1 MSYTDETNHY
11 RVLPNIGSEHK
22 RRMAANKA
30 AAEGHTG
37 PAIADVGVESTSDV
51 AMGQMVFEISSR
63 EQSPE
68 LLLSREDRELLGE
81 VVE

>member
-1 MSYTDETNHY
+1 MSYTDRSNHY
-11 RVLPNIGSEHK
+11 RVLPNIGSEHM

-30 AAEGHTG
+30 AAEGHSG
-37 PAIADVGVESTSDV
+37 PAITDVGVESTSGFT
-51 AMGQMVFEISSR
+51 MGQMVFEISSR

-81 VVE
+81 DVE